1 MSYPNPAMN
10 VLSDYMRYEEA
21 NEIAQ
26 SPVNFQ
32 SIDAS
37 AFDQEIDIANNTKKM
52 YQEMESGGHTLVKEE
67 PFRLPGMKAVD
78 RFVGNVGIDIAN
90 NVMNTVMDV
99 EDFLRDKGLD
109 IPFFRVEEGGIRY
122 APASER
128 RADLAR
134 AKEQGLPRPNFNFQ
148 NMEGAGAIEQ
158 AVQPMASF
166 IGTMLLTPGGLIPKT
181 ASAAFTMDPELGNLS
196 TFLKEL
202 GINNEVIDFLDS
214 KVDAQADA
222 EQRLIARVKN
232 LAEEGIISGAL
243 EATLVPSLVVAK
255 QLMQQFGGQ
264 RLPDLAANAQA
275 RIDERSASST
285 LYSGVDPTPLI
296 DEAIVAANKVIGN
309 KQVDSVPQP
318 KIDPQ
323 DNIARIE
330 APTDNEPGIIAF
342 HGSGA
347 DFDEFSLDKIGTGE
361 GSQVFGHGL
370 YFTDT
375 EGIAKFYK
383 DAMRQERNFLH
394 LDGKMLDSVYTADNE
409 EKFIDYLNNNFSG
422 SNYDDALVVL
432 DNLGQGI
439 GSINDANLVA
449 ESSFSPKQTEI
460 YKQIRKDLY
469 VPDLPEGSMYKVA
482 LSPKP
487 EELLDFDNLLKD
499 QPKTTQSKIQKII
512 DILPFNKPSIN
523 SETGSTFQAEVVSQV
538 ESSIKN
544 IVTYRIMVMNGKM
557 SENVF
562 NKKMQQN
569 PFESLVYKKIFTQG
583 QNQGLG
589 VDPQSKSPK
598 IASQIMNE
606 FGIKGIKYLDNST
619 RNTFGGKLL
628 DVNEVNNGLFQA
640 RIVLDNPNRQTG
652 IGGSGKVI
660 TKSKL
665 YKTQKEAENW
675 AKKQIENKSSNYV
688 IFDDAAVN
696 ILAKYGIVGPV
707 AVTALSKP
715 EPTKNEQ

>member
-1 MSYPNPAMN
+1 
-10 VLSDYMRYEEA
+10 
-21 NEIAQ
+21 
-26 SPVNFQ
+26 
-32 SIDAS
+32 
-37 AFDQEIDIANNTKKM
+37 
-52 YQEMESGGHTLVKEE
+52 
-67 PFRLPGMKAVD
+67 
-78 RFVGNVGIDIAN
+78 
-90 NVMNTVMDV
+90 MDV

-134 AKEQGLPRPNFNFQ
+134 AKEQGLSRPNFNFQ

-264 RLPDLAANAQA
+264 RLPDLAAKAQA
-275 RIDERSASST
+275 RIDERAASST

-323 DNIARIE
+323 DNIARIK

>member
-323 DNIARIE
+323 DNIARIK

-347 DFDEFSLDKIGTGE
+347 DFDEFRLDKIGSGE
-361 GSQVFGHGL
+361 GAQKFGYGL
-370 YFTDT
+370 YFSEMED
-375 EGIAKFYK
+375 IAKFYK
-383 DAMRQERNFLH
+383 GKDSLKKSVQKYSKEE
-394 LDGKMLDSVYTADNE
+394 LDVGKRV
-409 EKFIDYLNNNFSG
+409 SG
-422 SNYDDALVVL
+422 
-432 DNLGQGI
+432 
-439 GSINDANLVA
+439 
-449 ESSFSPKQTEI
+449 KT
-460 YKQIRKDLY
+460 
-469 VPDLPEGSMYKVA
+469 YKVE
-482 LSPKP
+482 LLPKP
-487 EELLDFDNLLKD
+487 EELLNYD
-499 QPKTTQSKIQKII
+499 
-512 DILPFNKPSIN
+512 LPFSKQTNFVKNALRKASVVTDDFMGSSIKEMLESGADIPGKEFIETLKKIDGTGQASSQFLNKFGVKGITF
-523 SETGSTFQAEVVSQV
+523 SETGRKGIQP
-538 ESSIKN
+538 I
-544 IVTYRIMVMNGKM
+544 TYR
-557 SENVF
+557 
-562 NKKMQQN
+562 
-569 PFESLVYKKIFTQG
+569 
-583 QNQGLG
+583 
-589 VDPQSKSPK
+589 
-598 IASQIMNE
+598 
-606 FGIKGIKYLDNST
+606 
-619 RNTFGGKLL
+619 
-628 DVNEVNNGLFQA
+628 
-640 RIVLDNPNRQTG
+640 
-652 IGGSGKVI
+652 
-660 TKSKL
+660 
-665 YKTQKEAENW
+665 
-675 AKKQIENKSSNYV
+675 NYV

>member
-26 SPVNFQ
+26 SPLNFQ

-78 RFVGNVGIDIAN
+78 RFVGNVAIDVVN

-99 EDFLRDKGLD
+99 EDYLRDKGLD
-109 IPFFRVEEGGIRY
+109 IPFFKVEEGGIRY

-128 RADLAR
+128 RADLAK
-134 AKEQGLPRPNFNFQ
+134 AKEQGLPQPNFNFQ

-166 IGTMLLTPGGLIPKT
+166 LGTMLLTPGGLIPKT
-181 ASAAFTMDPELGNLS
+181 ASAAFTMNPELGNLS

-202 GINNEVIDFLDS
+202 GINNEVINFLDS

-232 LAEEGIISGAL
+232 LAEEGIISAAL

-255 QLMQQFGGQ
+255 QLMQQFGGE
-264 RLPDLAANAQA
+264 RLPDLAAKAQA
-275 RIDERSASST
+275 RIDERSASTT

-296 DEAIVAANKVIGN
+296 DEAIVAANKMIGN

-347 DFDEFSLDKIGTGE
+347 DFDEFKLDKIGTGE
-361 GSQVFGHGL
+361 GAQKFGYGL
-370 YFTDT
+370 YFSENED
-375 EGIAKFYK
+375 IAKFYK
-383 DAMRQERNFLH
+383 NNVLARKKRAVLTYDNQPIKSLRDTDA
-394 LDGKMLDSVYTADNE
+394 
-409 EKFIDYLNNNFSG
+409 
-422 SNYDDALVVL
+422 
-432 DNLGQGI
+432 
-439 GSINDANLVA
+439 A
-449 ESSFSPKQTEI
+449 ESMDRKTQLLDDIANDVGWFDQPIANVIASRIKRAEDGIKQYKKDPDELSELIINSYQNDLKILNQLDASKFGNTGKTYKVELLPKQ
-460 YKQIRKDLY
+460 
-469 VPDLPEGSMYKVA
+469 
-482 LSPKP
+482 
-487 EELLDFDNLLKD
+487 EELLDYD
-499 QPKTTQSKIQKII
+499 
-512 DILPFNKPSIN
+512 LPFSKQTDFVKNALRKAS
-523 SETGSTFQAEVVSQV
+523 VVTDDFMG
-538 ESSIKN
+538 SSIKEMLESGAD
-544 IVTYRIMVMNGKM
+544 IPGKEIIETLRKLDGTGQA
-557 SENVF
+557 SSQF
-562 NKKMQQN
+562 LNK
-569 PFESLVYKKIFTQG
+569 
-583 QNQGLG
+583 
-589 VDPQSKSPK
+589 
-598 IASQIMNE
+598 
-606 FGIKGIKYLDNST
+606 FGIKGITLS
-619 RNTFGGKLL
+619 
-628 DVNEVNNGLFQA
+628 E
-640 RIVLDNPNRQTG
+640 TG
-652 IGGSGKVI
+652 RKGIQPI
-660 TKSKL
+660 T
-665 YKTQKEAENW
+665 YR
-675 AKKQIENKSSNYV
+675 NYV